1 MTWMLAYRGIRAWRF
16 IKSRRHCYRFYC
28 ICLYFHDAV
37 PSTNVRGTNN
47 TFEQTQD
54 STFFIIFQKKYRKIC
69 VIAKKILL
77 LHPLNRQKVYP
88 LLILVR
94 WMSGLV
100 SGLQNRPGRF
110 DSATHL
116 KGKGTQ
122 SSPFFVFKYHYIGP
136 YPIHDVVVTAVSA
149 AVSTATI
156 TFTTTSQ
163 KFFLSFII
171 LYFFTSSIY
180 PSRFSERSEFRSACP
195 LSQRVCPP
203 DWKNV

>member
-1 MTWMLAYRGIRAWRF
+1 
-16 IKSRRHCYRFYC
+16 
-28 ICLYFHDAV
+28 
-37 PSTNVRGTNN
+37 
-47 TFEQTQD
+47 
-54 STFFIIFQKKYRKIC
+54 
-69 VIAKKILL
+69 
-77 LHPLNRQKVYP
+77 
-88 LLILVR
+88 
-94 WMSGLV
+94 MSGLV

-116 KGKGTQ
+116 KGRGTQ

-195 LSQRVCPP
+195 LSQSKATERMILHHGNTRKKTFFCWFSCISHNLIVPLHGNSVKFTRACGEIGRRVRLRI
-203 DWKNV
+203 

>member
-1 MTWMLAYRGIRAWRF
+1 
-16 IKSRRHCYRFYC
+16 
-28 ICLYFHDAV
+28 
-37 PSTNVRGTNN
+37 
-47 TFEQTQD
+47 
-54 STFFIIFQKKYRKIC
+54 
-69 VIAKKILL
+69 
-77 LHPLNRQKVYP
+77 
-88 LLILVR
+88 
-94 WMSGLV
+94 MSGLV

-116 KGKGTQ
+116 KSKGTQ

-195 LSQRVCPP
+195 LERWSNSQYIPILGTFGSHTGKQLFPRWEIVSLARLHQA
-203 DWKNV
+203 KRLK